1 MAECKGGSMIN
12 RQRTTARIFL
22 ALLLGYMGGFIAS
35 AVMEK
40 IGG

>member
-1 MAECKGGSMIN
+1 MIP
-12 RQRTTARIFL
+12 RQRATARYFL

-35 AVMEK
+35 AVLEK

>member
-1 MAECKGGSMIN
+1 MMP
-12 RQRTTARIFL
+12 RQRATARIFL

-40 IGG
+40 LGGA